1 MLWFVCCRPK
11 IKHVQNQVQE
21 DVKRIMSEQLHVPST
36 PLGRQ
41 AVTKSDYRL
50 MKPSFIASAS
60 VFGPKVTDVS
70 RFNW

>member
-1 MLWFVCCRPK
+1 
-11 IKHVQNQVQE
+11 
-21 DVKRIMSEQLHVPST
+21 MSEQLHVPST
-36 PLGRQ
+36 SLGRQ